1 VSEPNRAPRRPAP
14 ASSDQDRAVLNA
26 TLDQLATAGVAGTR
40 IATVAAATGVPDAD
54 LQRRWGSAAALI
66 VEAVAS
72 LDSGHRP
79 APTTSYDEL
88 VAELL
93 AFRRVMAHPGARVAA
108 NAALD
113 EATWPEL
120 ARLYRDRIMRTQR
133 SRLRRILDQARRQE
147 LLDADDADIVTAV
160 SWCTGSW
167 YGLVLAGVRPARDWG
182 STVARLTWRSLGG
195 RPPT

>member
-1 VSEPNRAPRRPAP
+1 ML
-14 ASSDQDRAVLNA
+14 DA
-26 TLDQLATAGVAGTR
+26 TLDLLASAGVAGTR
-40 IATVAAATGVPDAD
+40 IATVAAATGVPESE
-54 LQRRWGSAAALI
+54 LSGRWRSAAALI
-66 VEAVAS
+66 VDAVAS

-79 APTTSYDEL
+79 ASATPYDEL

-93 AFRRVMAHPGARVAA
+93 AFRRVMAHPGARVAG

-133 SRLRRILDQARRQE
+133 SRLRRILDHARRQE
-147 LLDADDADIVTAV
+147 LLDADDAEIVTAV
-160 SWCTGSW
+160 SCCTGSW
-167 YGLVLAGVRPARDWG
+167 YGLALAGVRPARDWG

-195 RPPT
+195 QPPT